1 MAKQGIT
8 PLGCRQVVRHGVL
21 ISAFPGSN
29 PGTPATLFKASGIL
43 VPDLKIFTGNANKAL
58 AKDVAQHL
66 GLSLGKANVT
76 CFSDGETMVEI
87 TENVRGLES
96 FIIQPTCAPS
106 NDHLMELLIMA
117 DALRRSSTSNITAVI
132 PYFGY
137 ARQDRRPRSA
147 RVPITAKV
155 VADMISAVG
164 IDRIITVDLHADQIQ
179 GFFHIPV
186 DNVYA
191 TPVLLEHIKAQ
202 NFHKPLIV
210 SPDVGGVLRARA
222 TAKLLDDCDLA
233 IIDKRRPRPNE
244 AEVMNIIGDVDG
256 RDCII
261 VDDMIDTGGTLCQ
274 AALALKKRGA
284 ATVTAY
290 CTHAVLS
297 GKALDNLSNSALDQL
312 VVTNTIPLTEA
323 AKQLPKILQLSISEL
338 LAQTIYRVNH
348 KESVSSM
355 FAAW

>member
-1 MAKQGIT
+1 
-8 PLGCRQVVRHGVL
+8 
-21 ISAFPGSN
+21 
-29 PGTPATLFKASGIL
+29 
-43 VPDLKIFTGNANKAL
+43 PDLKIFTGNANRAL
-58 AKDVAQHL
+58 AQDVAKHL
-66 GLSLGKANVT
+66 NLSLGKANVT

-96 FIIQPTCAPS
+96 FIIQPTCAPT

-155 VADMISAVG
+155 IADMISVVG

-191 TPVLLEHIKAQ
+191 TPVLLEHIRAQ
-202 NFHKPLIV
+202 HFPKPLIV

-233 IIDKRRPRPNE
+233 IIDKRRPRTNE
-244 AEVMNIIGDVDG
+244 AEVMNIIGEVED
-256 RDCII
+256 RNCII

-274 AALALKKRGA
+274 AAKALKARGA
-284 ATVTAY
+284 ATVFAY
-290 CTHAVLS
+290 CTHPVLS
-297 GKALDNLSNSALDQL
+297 GKALENLANSALDQL
-312 VVTNTIPLTEA
+312 VVTDTIPLREEA
-323 AKQLPKILQLSISEL
+323 KHIPTIRQLSISAL
-338 LAQTIYRVNH
+338 LAQTIRRVNN

-355 FAAW
+355 FTNY